1 MDTPPPL
8 EPGPPAPPPAG
19 PSVAQWKTIL
29 HLSGLAVLLVPTG
42 GNIIAPLIIWL
53 IKKTDQPELD
63 AEGRKVLNFQISYT
77 IYVLLAGVL
86 ASMLIFLITPFALPF
101 LVTVAWLILTIVGA
115 VKTSN
120 GESYQ
125 YPFTIRIL

>member
-8 EPGPPAPPPAG
+8 QPGPPPPTG

-29 HLSGLAVLLVPTG
+29 HLSGLAGLLVPMG

-77 IYVLLAGVL
+77 IYVLLAGTL
-86 ASMLIFLITPFALPF
+86 ASMVFFLVIPFALPF
-101 LVTVAWLILTIVGA
+101 LVTVAWLILTILGA

-120 GESYQ
+120 GENYR
-125 YPFTIRIL
+125 YPFTIKFL